1 MPYIGKV
8 VAFYPFLKFQD
19 EKLGN
24 KAEKRS
30 NWLMESDNT
39 NATAGVAKILKQV
52 KSEIPDNPNVK
63 MLIVQMLQ
71 NGIAK
76 KTELLRANPK
86 SESINQQIKLLTET
100 LELYK

>member
-19 EKLGN
+19 EKLGTT
-24 KAEKRS
+24 AEKGF
-30 NWLMESDNT
+30 NWIMESDNT
-39 NATAGVAKILKQV
+39 KATAGVAKILKQV

-63 MLIVQMLQ
+63 MMIVQMLE
-71 NGIAK
+71 NGLAK

>member
-19 EKLGN
+19 EKLGAT
-24 KAEKRS
+24 AEKGF
-30 NWLMESDNT
+30 NWIMESDNT
-39 NATAGVAKILKQV
+39 KATASVAKILKQV

-63 MLIVQMLQ
+63 MMIVQMLQ

-76 KTELLRANPK
+76 KAELLRANPK